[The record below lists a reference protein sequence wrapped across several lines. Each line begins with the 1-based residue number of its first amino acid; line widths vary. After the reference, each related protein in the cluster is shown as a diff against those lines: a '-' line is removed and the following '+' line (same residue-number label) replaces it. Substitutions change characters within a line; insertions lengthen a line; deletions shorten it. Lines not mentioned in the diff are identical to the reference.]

1 MMAAYK
7 DAAPADTIRRARQIL
22 SDLGI
27 EVKEEVFSRPG
38 VACSCRI
45 TIANPRLAP
54 LNIGTNG
61 KGLTEEYALA
71 SGYAEML
78 ERLQN
83 KMLLNEGTRYAG
95 RLEGVEP
102 LPYRY
107 FPDEE
112 PLIVSEAEFHAV
124 ARDLFPKSVAGINPE
139 TVRTPLSIIF
149 YAAPYAN
156 VTRGVMYRLPV
167 AYARLAGSTGMCAGN
182 TPAEAILQ
190 GLCEIYERHQLL
202 RLFAVP
208 IAPPRFSRE
217 DFASTESLSRIE
229 ALEAQGYACE
239 ILDMTEKGTYPVV
252 GVIIT
257 DPQGRKMLRLG
268 SDLDAD
274 IALQRCLTETFQGDS
289 AVADSLFRD
298 YEKEERKFNPAYQ
311 FYLCLHNGSGY
322 YPDVVMKGEPT
333 EPSTPWPFKRSG
345 DSAADLRAEI
355 DRLKRY
361 GLDVL
366 VRDNS
371 FLGFCAYHVVV
382 PGLSELASHPTR
394 PFLDYLRGLKCFED
408 NATDDYRGTIFHK
421 GPFLRENSDGIWPLY
436 NVRELVREDEIA
448 YITDFVWSN
457 QDQGSDMHLTPWDI
471 SSGNTVNRNILL
483 FLINAKF
490 ANESD
495 DKIME
500 IGSAAFNLNIGAS
513 AAMGRFVIERE
524 AAGFTD
530 NEYFKCINDEYKGR
544 AMQGKGFLE
553 SLYPYRTDDLAEQVR
568 KDLEGDVMRN
578 FHFPTC
584 FHCERCPV
592 ADGCRLRDIFDIV
605 RRLQQREI
613 EAKIDQSELFKLY
626 PHQ

>member
-1 MMAAYK
+1 MAVYK
-7 DAAPADTIRRARQIL
+7 DAAPADTIWHARQIL

-83 KMLLNEGTRYAG
+83 KMLLNEGTRYTG
-95 RLEGVEP
+95 RLEGAEP

-167 AYARLAGSTGMCAGN
+167 AYARLAGSTGMCTGN

-190 GLCEIYERHQLL
+190 GLCEIYERHQLQ

-208 IAPPRFSRE
+208 IAPPRFSHE
-217 DFASTESLSRIE
+217 DFAGTESLSRIE

-298 YEKEERKFNPAYQ
+298 YENEERKFNPEYQ
-311 FYLCLHNGSGY
+311 FYHCLHNGSGY
-322 YPDVVMKGEPT
+322 YPDEVMKGEPT
-333 EPSTPWPFKRSG
+333 ETSTPWPFKRSG

-361 GLDVL
+361 GFDVL

-382 PGLSELASHPTR
+382 PGLSELSSHPTR

-408 NATDDYRGTIFHK
+408 NATDDYRGTVFHK
-421 GPFLRENSDGIWPLY
+421 GPFLRENSNGIWPLY
-436 NVRELVREDEIA
+436 NVRELVREDEID
-448 YITDFVWSN
+448 YITHFVASHR
-457 QDQGSDMHLTPWDI
+457 DQGSDMRLTPWNI
-471 SSGNTVNRNILL
+471 SPGNTVNRNLLL
-483 FLINAKF
+483 FLINANC
-490 ANESD
+490 ANGSD
-495 DKIME
+495 YETITL
-500 IGSAAFNLNIGAS
+500 GSTAWTQSMDASVWMDAFIKD
-513 AAMGRFVIERE
+513 RE
-524 AAGFTD
+524 VAGLTE
-530 NEYFKCINDEYKGR
+530 NEYFKYISEEYYTR
-544 AMQGKGFLE
+544 AMENRSPVGNIYC
-553 SLYPYRTDDLAEQVR
+553 SNALAEQVR

-578 FHFPTC
+578 FRFPTC
-584 FHCERCPV
+584 FHCEQCPV
-592 ADGCRLRDIFDIV
+592 ADGCRLRDIIDIV

-613 EAKIDQSELFKLY
+613 DAKIDQSELFKLY

>member
-190 GLCEIYERHQLL
+190 GLCEIYERHQLQ

-217 DFASTESLSRIE
+217 DFAGTESLSRIE

-257 DPQGRKMLRLG
+257 DHQGRKMLRLG

-298 YEKEERKFNPAYQ
+298 YEKEERKLAYENQ
-311 FYLCLHNGSGY
+311 FYHCLHNGSGY
-322 YPDVVMKGEPT
+322 YPDVVMKGDPT

-345 DSAADLRAEI
+345 DSAADLRTEI
-355 DRLKRY
+355 GRLKRY
-361 GLDVL
+361 GFDVL
-366 VRDNS
+366 VRNNS

-408 NATDDYRGTIFHK
+408 NATDDYRGTVFHK
-421 GPFLRENSDGIWPLY
+421 GPFLRENSNGIWPLY
-436 NVRELVREDEIA
+436 NVRELVKEDEID
-448 YITDFVWSN
+448 YITHFVESHR
-457 QDQGSDMHLTPWDI
+457 DQGSDMRLVPWNI
-471 SSGNTVNRNILL
+471 SPSNTVNRNLLL
-483 FLINAKF
+483 FLINANC
-490 ANESD
+490 ANGSD
-495 DKIME
+495 YETITL
-500 IGSAAFNLNIGAS
+500 GSTAWTQSMDASVWMDAFIKD
-513 AAMGRFVIERE
+513 RE
-524 AAGFTD
+524 AAGLTE
-530 NEYFKCINDEYKGR
+530 NEYFKYISEEYYTR
-544 AMQGKGFLE
+544 AMENRSPVGNIYC
-553 SLYPYRTDDLAEQVR
+553 SDTVAEQVR

-578 FHFPTC
+578 FRFPTC

-592 ADGCRLRDIFDIV
+592 ADGCRLRDIIDIV

-613 EAKIDQSELFKLY
+613 DAKIDQSELFKLY
-626 PHQ
+626 PRQ